1 MHDIDAAM
9 TIQDLKESQSVIV
22 TWMDACK
29 VMIFSISRF

>member
-1 MHDIDAAM
+1 MLYNDAVM

-29 VMIFSISRF
+29 VVI